1 MGLLDMCCPKK
12 PKKSLDYIIK
22 WVENTDKIIKD
33 LSDTVQELNKWKED
47 ISKETLGPIFNEY
60 AKTYPWDNVPAFNT
74 KADKVKNV
82 VVGHLASLDENG
94 NLQDSGKKPA
104 DFIPNVSGATEGNL
118 PQFNAAGNIQDSGK
132 KPADFIPNVSG
143 ATEGN
148 LPQFDAAGN
157 IQDSGKKPADF
168 ALVGHSHSAILDTS
182 TESRISIQE
191 GGINIFI
198 QGEGSG
204 GETDID
210 ANNIG
215 NLHRALVTPSS
226 IPENDATK
234 LITSK
239 AVYDAITTK
248 APYYGSTISI
258 ESDGNGNLPISNGG
272 DVERY
277 LNNFVSNTEV
287 GKLYNIIVY
296 FYKPTTY
303 GKSGNSYSGIAYW
316 NIEGQGD
323 DTIVRIY
330 VGDYIFQATKGY
342 GTTMWESGAFDKF
355 KISTFLENF

>member
-118 PQFNAAGNIQDSGK
+118 PQF
-132 KPADFIPNVSG
+132 
-143 ATEGN
+143 
-148 LPQFDAAGN
+148 DAAGN

-204 GETDID
+204 GETDIN

-272 DVERY
+272 NVERD
-277 LNNFVSNTEV
+277 LNDFVSNTEI
-287 GKLYNIIVY
+287 GKLYNIIVD
-296 FYKPTTY
+296 FHKPNTN
-303 GKSGNSYSGIAYW
+303 GHSYLGIAYW
-316 NIEGQGD
+316 HISDQD

-330 VGDYIFQATKGY
+330 VGDYIFQAMKPQGA
-342 GTTMWESGAFDKF
+342 TMWEQLSFDKF
-355 KISTFLENF
+355 KMSTFLENF

>member
-94 NLQDSGKKPA
+94 NL
-104 DFIPNVSGATEGNL
+104 
-118 PQFNAAGNIQDSGK
+118 QDSGK

-258 ESDGNGNLPISNGG
+258 DSDGNGNLPIPNGG

-287 GKLYNIIVY
+287 DKLYNIIVY

-303 GKSGNSYSGIAYW
+303 GKSGNSYPGIAYW
-316 NIEGQGD
+316 HIYGQGNG
-323 DTIVRIY
+323 TIVYIC
-330 VGDYIFQATKGY
+330 VGDYIFQAMKDQGAA
-342 GTTMWESGAFDKF
+342 MWEQLAFTKF

>member
-33 LSDTVQELNKWKED
+33 LSDTIQELNKWKED

-60 AKTYPWDNVPAFNT
+60 AETYPWDNVPAFNT

-118 PQFNAAGNIQDSGK
+118 PQF
-132 KPADFIPNVSG
+132 
-143 ATEGN
+143 
-148 LPQFDAAGN
+148 DAAGN

-168 ALVGHSHSAILDTS
+168 ALVGHLHSAILDTS
-182 TESRISIQE
+182 TESSISVQE

-204 GETDID
+204 GETDIN

-272 DVERY
+272 NVERD

-303 GKSGNSYSGIAYW
+303 AHSYLGIAYW
-316 NIEGQGD
+316 NISDQEN
-323 DTIVRIY
+323 DTIVSIY
-330 VGDYIFQATKGY
+330 VGDYIFNAIKVQGAA
-342 GTTMWESGAFDKF
+342 MWESGAFDKF

>member
-132 KPADFIPNVSG
+132 KPADF
-143 ATEGN
+143 
-148 LPQFDAAGN
+148 
-157 IQDSGKKPADF
+157 

-258 ESDGNGNLPISNGG
+258 DSDGNGNLPISNGG
-272 DVERY
+272 DVERD

>member
-118 PQFNAAGNIQDSGK
+118 PQF
-132 KPADFIPNVSG
+132 
-143 ATEGN
+143 
-148 LPQFDAAGN
+148 DAAGN

-182 TESRISIQE
+182 TESSISIE
-191 GGINIFI
+191 AGGISIFI

-204 GETDID
+204 GETEIN

-272 DVERY
+272 NVERN

-287 GKLYNIIVY
+287 GKLYNIIVD
-296 FYKPTTY
+296 FHKPNTY
-303 GKSGNSYSGIAYW
+303 GNSYSGIAYW
-316 NIEGQGD
+316 HIDGQGN
-323 DTIVRIY
+323 DTIVRIC

>member
-118 PQFNAAGNIQDSGK
+118 PQFN
-132 KPADFIPNVSG
+132 
-143 ATEGN
+143 
-148 LPQFDAAGN
+148 AAGN

>member
-33 LSDTVQELNKWKED
+33 LSDTIQELNKWKED
-47 ISKETLGPIFNEY
+47 ISKETLGSIFNEY
-60 AKTYPWDNVPAFNT
+60 AETYPWDNVPAFNT

-118 PQFNAAGNIQDSGK
+118 PQF
-132 KPADFIPNVSG
+132 
-143 ATEGN
+143 
-148 LPQFDAAGN
+148 DAAGN

-168 ALVGHSHSAILDTS
+168 ALVGHSHSAIFDTS

-258 ESDGNGNLPISNGG
+258 DSDGNGNLPISNGG

-287 GKLYNIIVY
+287 DKLYNIIVY

-303 GKSGNSYSGIAYW
+303 GKSGNSYPGIAYW
-316 NIEGQGD
+316 HISGQGNG
-323 DTIVRIY
+323 TIVYIC
-330 VGDYIFQATKGY
+330 VGDYIFQAMKDQGAA
-342 GTTMWESGAFDKF
+342 MWDQLAFTKF